1 MATRTDRIRRYVTAW
16 CPRCHDRDGGSVDG
30 ARRLPGYLSEADGR
44 VWLVRGCPDHGR
56 IVTLYDEDPEILDW
70 LERWTAPTKVHVPDT
85 AGNFTPPPAGYLQ
98 GLGELQT
105 QHTCILLEDL
115 TDTCNLS
122 CPTCFAGSGPDVAG
136 FVPVEE
142 VLANV
147 DQRLAREN
155 GRLDVVMLSGGEP
168 TLHPGFGELL
178 DRLLERD
185 VVRVLVNTNG
195 LTIARGESGVL
206 ETLRR
211 HRDRVE
217 VYLQHDG
224 FDLAGH
230 RHHRGADLRRVKAEA
245 VRALS
250 DAGIFTTLT
259 MTIAMGVND
268 HEIGAVVDLAL
279 ATPYVTGVSLQPQF
293 GAGRSGEIDAL
304 DRLTHTG
311 VLARLGPQTDGRITW
326 RDLTALPCSHPHCCS
341 VGYLFRTDDLAR
353 TRGRGSRGPERVVPG
368 GSGGGGAPP
377 EEDDLARTR
386 GRGSRGPE
394 RVVPGG
400 SGGGGAPPEEYDLAR
415 TRGRGS
421 VDGPVWQSLVA
432 LLGPEVLA
440 EHLGLVANTGMAKP
454 ELAED
459 LRVLARES
467 LLGLLSERSSLTHP
481 ETAELFRTVCDACD
495 LGVPG
500 LLKLAR
506 AGASRRS
513 LRKLLAERIVRITVK
528 PFMDIDTMVEER
540 LLQCCVHVGTRD
552 ADANQC
558 APFCAVQSWTELS
571 GQRLSRLTA
580 GETAPS
586 LGRPGRSLPVVSTG
600 PRR

>member
-1 MATRTDRIRRYVTAW
+1 MSDLRVGPPSAVPPAKGMATRTDRIRRYVTSW
-16 CPRCHDRDGGSVDG
+16 CPLCHERDGGSVAG
-30 ARRLPGYLSEADGR
+30 AQRLPGYLSEADGH

-85 AGNFTPPPAGYLQ
+85 PGNFTPPPAGYLQ

-122 CPTCFAGSGPDVAG
+122 CPTCFAGSGPDVDG

-168 TLHPGFGELL
+168 TLHPRFGELL

-195 LTIARGESGVL
+195 LTIARGESAVL
-206 ETLRR
+206 DVLRR

-224 FDLAGH
+224 FDLEGH

-245 VRALS
+245 VQALS
-250 DAGIFTTLT
+250 DAEVFTTLT
-259 MTIAMGVND
+259 MTIAKGVND

-279 ATPYVTGVSLQPQF
+279 STPYITGVSLQPQF
-293 GAGRSGEIDAL
+293 GAGRSGAIDSL

-311 VLARLGPQTDGRITW
+311 VLSRLGPQTDGRVTW

-341 VGYLFRTDDLAR
+341 VGYLFRTDQLG
-353 TRGRGSRGPERVVPG
+353 GR
-368 GSGGGGAPP
+368 SGKA
-377 EEDDLARTR
+377 
-386 GRGSRGPE
+386 
-394 RVVPGG
+394 
-400 SGGGGAPPEEYDLAR
+400 
-415 TRGRGS
+415 
-421 VDGPVWQSLVA
+421 PVWQSLVA

-459 LRVLARES
+459 LRVLVRES

-552 ADANQC
+552 AEANQC

-586 LGRPGRSLPVVSTG
+586 VGRPGRSLPVVSTG
-600 PRR
+600 PGR